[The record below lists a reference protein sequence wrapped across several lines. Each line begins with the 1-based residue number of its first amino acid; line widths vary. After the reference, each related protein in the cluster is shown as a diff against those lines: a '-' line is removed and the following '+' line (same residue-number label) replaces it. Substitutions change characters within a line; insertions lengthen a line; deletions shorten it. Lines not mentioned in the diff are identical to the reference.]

1 AASGGLA
8 IAAVTSVYAALVS
21 GLVVGVSTCGV
32 WVFGVGIGRTIGGAR
47 KEYEALGISWINSI
61 ALFGGVVMP
70 LVFSA
75 IVVGLG
81 YVIAWLLCGA
91 LLVGLTMPL
100 LALRSEAGT

>member
-1 AASGGLA
+1 
-8 IAAVTSVYAALVS
+8 
-21 GLVVGVSTCGV
+21 
-32 WVFGVGIGRTIGGAR
+32 
-47 KEYEALGISWINSI
+47 
-61 ALFGGVVMP
+61 MP